1 MAKNAG
7 YLGRVP
13 GEANIVIAKQVHQ
26 PTGLQTDFTFASGY
40 TPGYMDV
47 YINGSRLIHPDDYS
61 AEDGSTVGLTTAA
74 INGDVL
80 ELVAYKAFNVG
91 DVTNAATNF
100 TVGDKLTVSGISSL
114 TDVVSSGIVTADYF
128 YGDGSNL
135 TNVDAASGGSIG
147 LSKEGTVIGVGATQ
161 INFAS
166 STGGAMDVSVPSS
179 GLATVTVT
187 PGASIGL
194 AIALGG

>member
-1 MAKNAG
+1 MAMKNGG

-13 GEANIVIAKQVHQ
+13 GNANILIAKQVHQ
-26 PTGLQTDFTFASGY
+26 PTGVQTDFAFASGY

-91 DVTNAATNF
+91 DVTNATLNF
-100 TVGDKLTVSGISSL
+100 QVGSQLTVTGISTLKSDTYVGIDTARGVVL
-114 TDVVSSGIVTADYF
+114 TSPNGTAYRLIVSNAGA
-128 YGDGSNL
+128 
-135 TNVDAASGGSIG
+135 
-147 LSKEGTVIGVGATQ
+147 LSAVAV
-161 INFAS
+161 
-166 STGGAMDVSVPSS
+166 
-179 GLATVTVT
+179 
-187 PGASIGL
+187 
-194 AIALGG
+194 

>member
-1 MAKNAG
+1 MGMKNGG

-13 GEANIVIAKQVHQ
+13 GNANIVIGKQVHQ

-91 DVTNAATNF
+91 SVTNATLDFA
-100 TVGDKLTVSGISSL
+100 VGSQLTVSGLSTCKSDVYVGIN
-114 TDVVSSGIVTADYF
+114 TDRGVVVTSPNGTAYRLIV
-128 YGDGSNL
+128 SN
-135 TNVDAASGGSIG
+135 AGA
-147 LSKEGTVIGVGATQ
+147 LSAVAV
-161 INFAS
+161 
-166 STGGAMDVSVPSS
+166 
-179 GLATVTVT
+179 
-187 PGASIGL
+187 
-194 AIALGG
+194 

>member
-1 MAKNAG
+1 MGMKNGG

-13 GEANIVIAKQVHQ
+13 GNANIVIAKQVHQ

-61 AEDGSTVGLTTAA
+61 AEDGSTVGVTTAA

-91 DVTNAATNF
+91 DVTNATLNF
-100 TVGDKLTVSGISSL
+100 QVGSQLTVTGISTLKSDTYVGIDTARGVVL
-114 TDVVSSGIVTADYF
+114 TSPNGTAYRLIVSNAGA
-128 YGDGSNL
+128 
-135 TNVDAASGGSIG
+135 
-147 LSKEGTVIGVGATQ
+147 LSAVAV
-161 INFAS
+161 
-166 STGGAMDVSVPSS
+166 
-179 GLATVTVT
+179 
-187 PGASIGL
+187 
-194 AIALGG
+194 

>member
-1 MAKNAG
+1 MPMKNGG

-13 GEANIVIAKQVHQ
+13 GNANILIAKQVHQ
-26 PTGLQTDFTFASGY
+26 PTGVQTDFAFASGY

-91 DVTNAATNF
+91 DVTNATLNF
-100 TVGDKLTVSGISSL
+100 QVGSQLTVTGISTLKSDTYVGIDTARGVVL
-114 TDVVSSGIVTADYF
+114 TSPNGTAYRLIVSNAGA
-128 YGDGSNL
+128 
-135 TNVDAASGGSIG
+135 
-147 LSKEGTVIGVGATQ
+147 LSAVAV
-161 INFAS
+161 
-166 STGGAMDVSVPSS
+166 
-179 GLATVTVT
+179 
-187 PGASIGL
+187 
-194 AIALGG
+194 

>member
-13 GEANIVIAKQVHQ
+13 GEANIVIAKQIHQ
-26 PTGLQTDFTFASGY
+26 PTGVQTDFTFASGY

-91 DVTNAATNF
+91 DVTNATLNF
-100 TVGDKLTVSGISSL
+100 QVGSQLTVTGISTLKSDTYVGIDTARGVVL
-114 TDVVSSGIVTADYF
+114 TSPNGTAYRLIVSNAGA
-128 YGDGSNL
+128 
-135 TNVDAASGGSIG
+135 
-147 LSKEGTVIGVGATQ
+147 LSAVAV
-161 INFAS
+161 
-166 STGGAMDVSVPSS
+166 
-179 GLATVTVT
+179 
-187 PGASIGL
+187 
-194 AIALGG
+194 

>member
-1 MAKNAG
+1 MGMKKGG

-13 GEANIVIAKQVHQ
+13 GNANIVIAKQVHQ

-91 DVTNAATNF
+91 DVTNATLNF
-100 TVGDKLTVSGISSL
+100 QVGSQLTVTGISTLKSDTYVGIDTARGVVL
-114 TDVVSSGIVTADYF
+114 TSPNGTAYRLIVSNAGA
-128 YGDGSNL
+128 
-135 TNVDAASGGSIG
+135 
-147 LSKEGTVIGVGATQ
+147 LSAVAV
-161 INFAS
+161 
-166 STGGAMDVSVPSS
+166 
-179 GLATVTVT
+179 
-187 PGASIGL
+187 
-194 AIALGG
+194 